1 MVDLEMQSVTSS
13 EFLTWCFAKGGC
25 SVNVC
30 QISKI
35 KALFLEVQFVNLKIC
50 TYESYK
56 FCLIAPQIAL
66 RHCSKETQ
74 GEGQYT
80 CDFGEGRIHIQS
92 STYFSKG
99 FY

>member
-1 MVDLEMQSVTSS
+1 MRV
-13 EFLTWCFAKGGC
+13 
-25 SVNVC
+25 
-30 QISKI
+30 IS
-35 KALFLEVQFVNLKIC
+35 FVWGKMR
-50 TYESYK
+50 TAAHE
-56 FCLIAPQIAL
+56 IAPQIAL

>member
-56 FCLIAPQIAL
+56 FCLGQNED
-66 RHCSKETQ
+66 CSPRDSTSDSSETLLQ
-74 GEGQYT
+74 RGSGA
-80 CDFGEGRIHIQS
+80 RSI
-92 STYFSKG
+92 
-99 FY
+99 